1 MRAIQL
7 HMLLWATALAGSASA
22 ADAPLH
28 FDRQQVIEQA
38 TAQIRSEFQKHPQA
52 ALPGVDYDH
61 PLVAAVR
68 AQSQRSFVIV
78 TFTSTLAKWGEYA
91 IFEMCGTPARAV
103 PNGAGKVIDIEIFR
117 EVVSGIGPT
126 TKLALPNVCAAGGT

>member
-1 MRAIQL
+1 MKAIQL
-7 HMLLWATALAGSASA
+7 HVLLWAAAMAAPASA
-22 ADAPLH
+22 ADAQFH
-28 FDRQQVIEQA
+28 FDRQQVIERA
-38 TAQIRSEFQKHPQA
+38 IAQVRSEFQKHPQA

-61 PLVAAVR
+61 PLVAALR
-68 AQSQRSFVIV
+68 AQSQRRFVIV

-117 EVVSGIGPT
+117 EIVSGIGPT
-126 TKLALPNVCAAGGT
+126 TRLALPNVCAAGGT